1 MPHHCHIIRDGQQYH
16 LLANELVPGDVV
28 KFSVGDRVPA
38 DIRLV
43 SAVDLEIDESNL
55 TGETR
60 PARKDTE
67 PVPGNGDVMGLASVP
82 VGPSERTCIA
92 FMGTLVRSGACS
104 LPAPCLKRA
113 DAVILGRGSGVV
125 VGTGKD
131 TEFGI
136 IFEMMQDVR
145 PSFYDG
151 SRDRI

>member
-1 MPHHCHIIRDGQQYH
+1 MESLNKLVPHHCHIIRDGQQYH

-60 PARKDTE
+60 PARKNTE
-67 PVPGNGDVMGLASVP
+67 PVPGSGDVMGLNSVP

-92 FMGTLVRSGACS
+92 FMGTLVRSGKCHQMDR
-104 LPAPCLKRA
+104 LKRA
-113 DAVILGRGSGVV
+113 DL
-125 VGTGKD
+125 
-131 TEFGI
+131 
-136 IFEMMQDVR
+136 EMPRQ
-145 PSFYDG
+145 
-151 SRDRI
+151 RIWRCSWDWQRY